1 MLWRPPRSTLFPYT
15 TLFRSPVI
23 PGRSELVLATD
34 VKVAR
39 LGAGQYALWLFAKHS
54 TSLRSPHRVL
64 QALVGSAY
72 GVYLRLLPQRRGV
85 AGRGPGSQV
94 RPGVSEVMAP

>member
-54 TSLRSPHRVL
+54 TSLRSPHRLL
-64 QALVGSAY
+64 QALVGPTH
-72 GVYLRLLPQRRGV
+72 GVHLRLLPQPRRF
-85 AGRGPGSQV
+85 AGRGPGSQA
-94 RPGVSEVMAP
+94 RPGLPEVMA